1 MMAKS
6 EIVKKNI
13 RMGMDFMGIGR
24 ERVSI
29 AMRCCDK
36 TAKSKLD
43 DPGKMTIRELMA
55 VCDLLK
61 IKPEDIFRPTRIGGA
76 ER

>member
-29 AMRCCDK
+29 AMRCCEK
-36 TAKSKLD
+36 TAESKLD
-43 DPGKMTIRELMA
+43 DPGKMTIRELVA

-61 IKPEDIFRPTRIGGA
+61 IKTEEIFRPTKIGGA
-76 ER
+76 E